1 MGLRIALRMGGTS
14 SERDVS
20 LASGIRVAEAL
31 RTCGHDVRA
40 VDPARGPISNAE
52 QRALAT
58 GTVVQAAPPSQ
69 EALQRMAREA
79 LPSFVSNLPRQGDVD
94 VVFLGLHGGS
104 GEDGTIQALLDLAGV
119 PYTGSGHL
127 ASALAMD
134 KDLSKQLFRQANVS
148 TAAWLMAPV
157 TADEVEATLGFPV
170 IVKPSK
176 QGSTVGLSIVRGP
189 AELQPAIDEA
199 FKFDD
204 EVMVETFIAGR
215 ELTVGILGDVA
226 LPVGEIIP
234 KHEIYDYECKYTAG
248 MADERFPAELT
259 QQEARRVQD
268 EALKAFR
275 ALKLRGCARIDF
287 RMAKDGTFYC
297 LEANTLPG
305 MTQTSLIPQAA
316 AAAGISFPALCD
328 RIVQLALNERDGRG
342 RVGCH
347 HSRFPPRRSRAFR
360 RDCRGRVCGRDGDRS
375 SFDSRTRARR
385 RRCTRSTRSL
395 ARFAAARHA
404 RRFTRSR
411 SPDATRYRMSS
422 TSARHSTNCRRRFR

>member
-1 MGLRIALRMGGTS
+1 MGLKIALLLGGTS

-31 RTCGHDVRA
+31 RTCGHEVRA
-40 VDPARGPISNAE
+40 IDPARGPLSDDE

-58 GTVVQAAPPSQ
+58 GRVVQTAPPSQ
-69 EALQRMAREA
+69 EALRRMAREA
-79 LPSFVSNLPRQGDVD
+79 LPSFANNLPRQGDAD

-104 GEDGTIQALLDLAGV
+104 GEDGTIQALLDLGGV

-134 KDLSKQLFRQANVS
+134 KDLSKRLFRQANVS
-148 TAAWLMAPV
+148 TAKWLMAPAGV
-157 TADEVEATLGFPV
+157 DEVNTALGLPV

-176 QGSTVGLSIVRGP
+176 QGSTVGLSIVRN
-189 AELQPAIDEA
+189 ASELQPAMDEA
-199 FKFDD
+199 FNFDD
-204 EVMVETFIAGR
+204 EVMIEEFIAGR
-215 ELTVGILGDVA
+215 ELTVGILGDIA

-259 QQEARRVQD
+259 KQETARVQD
-268 EALKAFR
+268 EALRAFR

-316 AAAGISFPALCD
+316 AAAGISFPELCD
-328 RIVQLALNERDGRG
+328 RIVRLALGD
-342 RVGCH
+342 H
-347 HSRFPPRRSRAFR
+347 DRA
-360 RDCRGRVCGRDGDRS
+360 GIV
-375 SFDSRTRARR
+375 
-385 RRCTRSTRSL
+385 
-395 ARFAAARHA
+395 
-404 RRFTRSR
+404 
-411 SPDATRYRMSS
+411 
-422 TSARHSTNCRRRFR
+422 